1 MQGIMRGASESCRGT
16 QMAVGG
22 GNLRQSETVVDLAE
36 IARQFLGGKY
46 RSLLLDSLLH
56 EG

>member
-1 MQGIMRGASESCRGT
+1 MALQSCVDGGKSPPMQGVMCGASESGRGT

-36 IARQFLGGKY
+36 IG
-46 RSLLLDSLLH
+46 
-56 EG
+56 